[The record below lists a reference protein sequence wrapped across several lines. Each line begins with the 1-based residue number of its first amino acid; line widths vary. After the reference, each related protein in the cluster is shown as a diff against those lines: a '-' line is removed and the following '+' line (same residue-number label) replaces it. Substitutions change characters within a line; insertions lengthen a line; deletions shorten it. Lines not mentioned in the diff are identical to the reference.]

1 MRHFNIPELDSL
13 LGAELQEKIDQL
25 SKPKGSLGLL
35 ERTARQVGM
44 IQASL
49 TPQLRAPRNII
60 FCADHGVVSEGISQS
75 PKDVTWQVV
84 INMLSGGAGVCYL
97 CRQHGFALEIIDV
110 GVDKDLSHLEGLRTQ
125 KIRPSTRNYLH
136 EPAMTPQELERA
148 IEIGAEAVDRAID
161 EGANI
166 LSFGEM
172 GITNTSAS
180 ALWMH
185 LLCDIPLELCV
196 GRGSGLDDE
205 GLRHKYD
212 VLQQVCTRL
221 QQSYGRK
228 LTALEVMQETGGYE
242 MVCAVGAMLRCA
254 ERRVVVLVDG
264 FIMTACLLLARALYP
279 AVQSYAIF
287 GHQGDEAGHALLL
300 RHMGAE
306 PLLQLGMRL
315 GEGSGA
321 VCAYPIVDSA
331 VRMLSEMASFSSAK
345 VTKYF

>member
-1 MRHFNIPELDSL
+1 MRQFHITELDAQ
-13 LGAELQEKIDQL
+13 LGDELQSKIDHL
-25 SKPKGSLGLL
+25 SKPKGSLGVL

-44 IQASL
+44 IQGSL
-49 TPQLRAPRNII
+49 TPQLHAPRNII
-60 FCADHGVVSEGISQS
+60 FCADHGVVEEGISQS

-84 INMLSGGAGVCYL
+84 INMLTGGAGVCYL
-97 CRQHGFALEIIDV
+97 CRQHGFALDIIDV
-110 GVDKDLSHLEGLRTQ
+110 GVDKELNHLEGLRTE
-125 KIRPSTRNYLH
+125 KIRRGTRNYLH
-136 EPAMTPQELERA
+136 EPAMTLQELEQA
-148 IEIGAEAVDRAID
+148 IDIGAEAVDRAVHA
-161 EGANI
+161 GANV

-185 LLCDIPLELCV
+185 LICDIPLEHCV

-205 GLRHKYD
+205 GLRHKYQ
-212 VLQQVCTRL
+212 VLQQVCNRL
-221 QQSYGRK
+221 GQSYGRT

-254 ERRVVVLVDG
+254 ERRVVILVDG
-264 FIMTACLLLARALYP
+264 FIMTACLLLARELYP
-279 AVQSYAIF
+279 SVQSYAIF

-306 PLLQLGMRL
+306 PLLHLGLRL

-331 VRMLSEMASFSSAK
+331 VRMLGEMATFTSAQ